1 MDGIVCFYS
10 IGEDKFFTM
19 QEDVINTFCKMIMGM
34 PIIKHGD
41 TLPPMTLKYYVTKR
55 SIAIS
60 VDVIGSDI
68 SMYDFRDTI
77 VRNEDNNCKQPAKL
91 FLWIRGIRKEVLLLS
106 EQLIRWMEECW
117 QRVNSMHSQRELG
130 KDNKF
135 IFFVTGW
142 VQIAASWI

>member
-1 MDGIVCFYS
+1 
-10 IGEDKFFTM
+10 
-19 QEDVINTFCKMIMGM
+19 
-34 PIIKHGD
+34 
-41 TLPPMTLKYYVTKR
+41 
-55 SIAIS
+55 

>member
-1 MDGIVCFYS
+1 
-10 IGEDKFFTM
+10 
-19 QEDVINTFCKMIMGM
+19 
-34 PIIKHGD
+34 
-41 TLPPMTLKYYVTKR
+41 MTLKYYVTKR

-77 VRNEDNNCKQPAKL
+77 VRNEDNNCKKPTKL

-117 QRVNSMHSQRELG
+117 Q
-130 KDNKF
+130 
-135 IFFVTGW
+135 
-142 VQIAASWI
+142 